1 MIKEGDD
8 VEDLVVSYATGH
20 VEVGQGS
27 GIHSGGRWWQCK
39 AHKLAAIGLDG
50 SDVGA
55 AAGHPATRGNV
66 FCNV

>member
-1 MIKEGDD
+1 MIKEGDG

-50 SDVGA
+50 SDVASGCRR
-55 AAGHPATRGNV
+55 T
-66 FCNV
+66 CNPRKRVL